1 MLKYKIPQIVTLTPQ
16 HNRQQTISPCLNFIL
31 IFDFGALLSEEFKV
45 RYATACHMEEEVRGG
60 VQITKRGKVTSN
72 ISDIQEKWGKII
84 YPILVV
90 IFFALLF
97 YIMD

>member
-1 MLKYKIPQIVTLTPQ
+1 MVYTYKVKEGK
-16 HNRQQTISPCLNFIL
+16 NKK
-31 IFDFGALLSEEFKV
+31 LLACRV
-45 RYATACHMEEEVRGG
+45 RYATACHMGEEVRGG